1 MARRKTVEARVEL
14 AFVQPWFSATFLS
27 VTCAQTCTCVGL
39 SGSDG
44 GTVVETCEAGTLTEH
59 ELEEDG
65 VNVWSELSRRRKSHS
80 FATPTLCNSTRQC
93 HYWDHFLDGCSL
105 QGFLLTADKSTALS
119 EGTTGRGAWEGEQL
133 LAGH

>member
-27 VTCAQTCTCVGL
+27 VTCTQSCTCVGL

-44 GTVVETCEAGTLTEH
+44 GTVVDTCEAGTLREH

-65 VNVWSELSRRRKSHS
+65 VNVWSELSRRRKISH
-80 FATPTLCNSTRQC
+80 FCDT
-93 HYWDHFLDGCSL
+93 HSL
-105 QGFLLTADKSTALS
+105 QFHSPVSLLGPFSGWLLIARLS
-119 EGTTGRGAWEGEQL
+119 A
-133 LAGH
+133 HS